1 MQFTSTGRGRISSVK
16 LCALFDPADG
26 AIRYTHRVIT
36 MEGADETSNKAIEA
50 TARELA
56 REVGVDVGRLK
67 ALHAEPDST
76 GPASSYVVDMRKK
89 CLVAVERSADLDSP
103 RRPPA

>member
-1 MQFTSTGRGRISSVK
+1 MQFTSTGRSRISSVK

-26 AIRYTHRVIT
+26 GIRYTHRVIT
-36 MEGADETSNKAIEA
+36 MEGADETPNKVIEA

-56 REVGVDVGRLK
+56 SEAGVEVGRLK
-67 ALHAEPDST
+67 ALHAEPDIT
-76 GPASSYVVDMRKK
+76 GPATSYIVDMRKK

-103 RRPPA
+103 KSPPR